1 MSNRTHHRLK
11 TVSVV
16 ILITL
21 LGKFMGLGRGMLMGQ
36 AFGTGYEA
44 DALAA
49 ASLLPRQLFDAV
61 FASAVSASF
70 IPVFNEALERH
81 GRAEADRLAGSFLTV
96 IGLAT
101 GTITVLGMVF
111 APGLIDLISNFN
123 PQTAALAT
131 RLLTIIFPSLL
142 FTGLAFSMVGILNSL
157 GEFKIPA
164 AMSMV
169 SNGILIVY
177 FLFFVGRWGVYGA
190 AVAMLIGWGAQAL
203 FQVPSLIKRG
213 YRYRPRLWHRGLGKI
228 CKMMLP
234 VMVSTWIVPINM
246 MVILWFASALPG
258 GASSVTFANELF
270 VILAGIFVL
279 SVTNVIFPEMS
290 RLSVSGDRQAF
301 CNMVRD
307 TMRTLLFLLIP
318 MTVGLMLLSTP
329 LVHLLYE
336 YNHFDAESTRLTA
349 SALFFMSI
357 GMTGYGIKHVLL
369 RAFYAEKRGKIPLL
383 AGLVSVIVNLTLC
396 YFLVNL
402 MGAPGL
408 GLASAASLLA
418 TSLVLVP
425 AAHWMLGEGFLTRS
439 LVWALGKMGAAALVM
454 GLAVYFLRDILV
466 GMFGDSVPA
475 RLVPVLIPALIGVA
489 VYLTLARVFH
499 LDEIKTV
506 FGMIRR
512 RRKEDVSDG
521 V

>member
-36 AFGTGYEA
+36 TFGTGYEA

-70 IPVFNEALERH
+70 IPVFNEALERD
-81 GRAEADRLAGSFLTV
+81 GRGEADRLAGSFLTV
-96 IGLAT
+96 IGLAA
-101 GTITVLGMVF
+101 GGITVLGMVF
-111 APGLIDLISNFN
+111 APGIIGLMDFR
-123 PQTAALAT
+123 PETAELAA

-164 AMSMV
+164 AMSTV
-169 SNGILIVY
+169 SNGIMILY
-177 FLFFVGRWGVYGA
+177 FLFFVGHFGVYGA

-213 YRYRPRLWHRGLGKI
+213 YRYRPRLWHPGLKKI
-228 CKMMLP
+228 FKMMLP

-246 MVILWFASALPG
+246 MVILWFASTLPG
-258 GASSVTFANELF
+258 GASSLGFANELY
-270 VILAGIFVL
+270 VIIAGIFVL
-279 SVTNVIFPEMS
+279 SVTNVVFPEMS

-301 CNMVRD
+301 CDMVRS

-318 MTVGLMLLSTP
+318 MTVGLMLLSRP

-336 YNHFDAESTRLTA
+336 YNHFDAESTQLTA

-357 GMTGYGIKHVLL
+357 GMVGYGIKHVLL

-383 AGLVSVIVNLTLC
+383 AGLVSVVVNFVLC
-396 YFLVNL
+396 FFLVDL
-402 MGAPGL
+402 MGVSGL
-408 GLASAASLLA
+408 GLASAMSLLA
-418 TSLVLVP
+418 TSLILVP
-425 AAHWMLGEGFLTRS
+425 AAHRMLGKGFLTRT
-439 LVWALGKMGAAALVM
+439 LFGAVLKMGISALSM
-454 GLAVYFLRDILV
+454 GIVVYFLRNVLVGSFGDGIPARILV
-466 GMFGDSVPA
+466 VAVPA
-475 RLVPVLIPALIGVA
+475 LAGIV
-489 VYLTLARVFH
+489 VYLGLARVFH
-499 LDEIKTV
+499 LDEMKTV
-506 FGMIRR
+506 FGMLKR
-512 RRKEDVSDG
+512 RRKEEVQDEV
-521 V
+521 